1 MRDLILGLALTAAV
15 MAAGPAARAEETI
28 DATDPERILAIAH
41 SFGEAALST
50 DNLGDPLIEGR
61 IGEKVYRLLFYGCSE
76 GRNCKTLLFSAGW
89 EGDDLTDE
97 MMADW
102 NREKRFGKAYLDED
116 GLATVEMSVNLHGGV
131 TRANLDDTIDWW
143 RLVLDEFADY
153 FDF

>member
-1 MRDLILGLALTAAV
+1 MRD
-15 MAAGPAARAEETI
+15 
-28 DATDPERILAIAH
+28 
-41 SFGEAALST
+41 
-50 DNLGDPLIEGR
+50 
-61 IGEKVYRLLFYGCSE
+61 
-76 GRNCKTLLFSAGW
+76 CKTLTFEAGW